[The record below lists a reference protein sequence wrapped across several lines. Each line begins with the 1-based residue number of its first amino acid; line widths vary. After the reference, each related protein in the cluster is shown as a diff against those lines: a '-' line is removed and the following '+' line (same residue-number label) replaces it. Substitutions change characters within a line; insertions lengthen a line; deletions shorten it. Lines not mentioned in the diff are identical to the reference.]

1 MQKTLSLKLIL
12 IMFLNSLSLFRTFCI
27 FFNII
32 MKLIRTKALMIKI
45 VFIFVFS
52 IIFSFSYATEE
63 DSFDINKPAK
73 IQKANAE
80 FVYKFL
86 LAEIA
91 AQRGD
96 LTSAGH
102 LYYDLAK
109 LTKNIPLAQRAT
121 NIAGYARNG
130 RLALDSAELWRQLDK
145 NSLEAKQI
153 LAELFISSGNLAKA
167 RPIIEKLLEQEK
179 TRADGFLYLNNLL
192 TKVENK
198 KNALRFILAISKPY
212 PELAEAHFSIAHTAY
227 FAGDQKLAE
236 KELDIIESIKPNWET
251 AALFRGYML
260 AKDWPEK
267 ALEFYKSFLKENP
280 NSNEVR
286 LEYAKTLAN
295 LKMYN
300 DAKSEFLRLVDGSLA
315 SPEISLTVALLSLEL
330 NDNILAEKFL
340 NQALE
345 RGYSDKDKIQIYL
358 AKIYLDRKEPDM
370 AITFLDKI
378 SSGQLFVEAKILS
391 AEIIADYRSVDDGI
405 ASLSKYKNLSP
416 NDKLQFLKAKTSLLY
431 NNDRQQDAFDLMKSE
446 DANFNNFAEFK
457 FDYAMLAEKMGNL
470 LLMEQ
475 LLKEAIKLKPDYA
488 YAYNALGYSYAD
500 RNIKLDD
507 AKKYIEIA
515 LSISPNNHYI
525 LDSMGWLHYRLGNIE
540 IALQFIE
547 KAYKIQKDPEIAAH
561 LGEILWK
568 MGKLKQAEK
577 IWEESIKTYPSNT
590 VLLETFERLR

>member
-1 MQKTLSLKLIL
+1 M
-12 IMFLNSLSLFRTFCI
+12 N
-27 FFNII
+27 
-32 MKLIRTKALMIKI
+32 
-45 VFIFVFS
+45 VS
-52 IIFSFSYATEE
+52 IAA
-63 DSFDINKPAK
+63 DDDGFDINKPAK

-102 LYYDLAK
+102 LYFDLAR

-130 RLALDSAELWRQLDK
+130 RLALDSAELWRQLD
-145 NSLEAKQI
+145 NESLEAKQI

-167 RPIIEKLLEQEK
+167 RPIIEELLKQEK
-179 TRADGFLYLNNLL
+179 TRADGFLYLNNIL

-198 KNALRFILAISKPY
+198 KNALRFILAIAKPY
-212 PELAEAHFSIAHTAY
+212 PELAEAHFSIAHTAFY
-227 FAGDQKLAE
+227 AGDTKLAE
-236 KELDIIESIKPNWET
+236 KELDIAESINPSWET
-251 AALFRGYML
+251 AALFRGFML
-260 AKDWPEK
+260 ANDWPEK
-267 ALEFYKSFLKENP
+267 ALEFYRSFLKVNP

-286 LEYAKTLAN
+286 LEYAKTLTN
-295 LKMYN
+295 LKKYSE
-300 DAKSEFLRLVDGSLA
+300 AKVEFLRLVNGSLA

-330 NDNILAEKFL
+330 NDNILAEKFF

-345 RGYSDKDKIQIYL
+345 RGYDDKNKIHIYL
-358 AKIYLDRKEPDM
+358 AKIYLDRNQPVD
-370 AITFLDKI
+370 AIKFLDKI
-378 SSGQLFVEAKILS
+378 SSGSLFIEAKILT
-391 AEIIADYRSVDDGI
+391 AEVITKNKSLEDGI
-405 ASLSKYKNLSP
+405 ASLSQYKNLSSE
-416 NDKLQFLKAKTSLLY
+416 DKLQFLKAKVSLLY
-431 NNDRQQDAFDLMKSE
+431 NNDRKQDAFDLMKKE
-446 DANFNNFAEFK
+446 DANFNNSPEFK

-488 YAYNALGYSYAD
+488 FAYNALGYSYAD
-500 RNIKLDD
+500 RNINLAD

-525 LDSMGWLHYRLGNIE
+525 MDSMGWLHYRLGNIE

-547 KAYKIQKDPEIAAH
+547 KAYKIQEDPEIAAH

-568 MGKLKQAEK
+568 LGKLKQAEE
-577 IWEESIKTYPSNT
+577 IWEASIMKFPSNT

>member
-1 MQKTLSLKLIL
+1 MNKIALIL
-12 IMFLNSLSLFRTFCI
+12 LSTLIINNSFAS
-27 FFNII
+27 
-32 MKLIRTKALMIKI
+32 
-45 VFIFVFS
+45 
-52 IIFSFSYATEE
+52 EE
-63 DSFDINKPAK
+63 EFFDIDKPAK

-130 RLALDSAELWRQLDK
+130 RLALDSAELWRQLD
-145 NSLEAKQI
+145 NDSLEAKQI

-192 TKVENK
+192 SKVENK
-198 KNALRFILAISKPY
+198 KNALRFILAVAKPY
-212 PELAEAHFSIAHTAY
+212 PDLAEAHFSIAHTAY
-227 FAGDQKLAE
+227 FAGDLKLAE
-236 KELDIIESIKPNWET
+236 KELDITESIKPNWET
-251 AALFRGYML
+251 AALFRGYTL
-260 AKDWPEK
+260 AIDWPEK
-267 ALEFYKSFLKENP
+267 ALEFYQSFLNVNP

-286 LEYAKTLAN
+286 LEYAKILAN
-295 LKMYN
+295 LKMYSK
-300 DAKSEFLRLVDGSLA
+300 AKSEFLRLVDGSLA

-330 NDNILAEKFL
+330 NDNILAEKFF

-345 RGYSDKDKIQIYL
+345 RGYSDRDKIQIYL
-358 AKIYLDRKEPDM
+358 AKIYLDRKEPDQ

-378 SSGQLFVEAKILS
+378 SSGQLFVEAKILT
-391 AEIIADYRSVDDGI
+391 AEIIAEQSSVDDGI
-405 ASLSKYKNLSP
+405 ASLLKYKNLSP

-431 NNDRQQDAFDLMKSE
+431 NNNRQQDAFDLMKGE
-446 DANFNNFAEFK
+446 DSNFDNSAEFK

-475 LLKEAIKLKPDYA
+475 LLKEAIKIKPDYA

-500 RNIKLDD
+500 RNIKLAD

-525 LDSMGWLHYRLGNIE
+525 MDSMGWLHFRMGNIK

-577 IWEESIKTYPSNT
+577 VWEESIETYPSNT

>member
-1 MQKTLSLKLIL
+1 
-12 IMFLNSLSLFRTFCI
+12 
-27 FFNII
+27 
-32 MKLIRTKALMIKI
+32 MIKLAI
-45 VFIFVFS
+45 ILLSIFT
-52 IIFSFSYATEE
+52 INYSYASEE
-63 DSFDINKPAK
+63 ESFDINKPAK
-73 IQKANAE
+73 IQRANAE

-130 RLALDSAELWRQLDK
+130 RLALDSAELWRQLD
-145 NSLEAKQI
+145 NDSLEAKQI

-192 TKVENK
+192 NKVENK
-198 KNALRFILAISKPY
+198 KNALRFILAISKLY
-212 PELAEAHFSIAHTAY
+212 PELAEAHFSIAHAAY
-227 FAGDQKLAE
+227 FAGNFKLAE
-236 KELDIIESIKPNWET
+236 KELDIAESIKPNWET

-260 AKDWPEK
+260 AKEWPEK
-267 ALEFYKSFLKENP
+267 ALEFYQSFLNVNP
-280 NSNEVR
+280 DSNEVR
-286 LEYAKTLAN
+286 LEYAKILAN
-295 LKMYN
+295 LKMYSK
-300 DAKSEFLRLVDGSLA
+300 AKSEFLSLVDGSLA

-345 RGYSDKDKIQIYL
+345 RGYSDRDKIQIYL
-358 AKIYLDRKEPDM
+358 AKIYLDRNEPDM
-370 AITFLDKI
+370 AITFLDKV
-378 SSGQLFVEAKILS
+378 SSGQLFVEAKILT
-391 AEIIADYRSVDDGI
+391 AEIIAENRSVDDGI
-405 ASLSKYKNLSP
+405 AFLAQFKNLNS
-416 NDKLQFLKAKTSLLY
+416 NEKLQFLKAKTSLLY
-431 NNDRQQDAFDLMKSE
+431 NNNRQQDAFDLMKSE
-446 DANFNNFAEFK
+446 DSNFNNSAEFK
-457 FDYAMLAEKMGNL
+457 FDYAMIAEKMGNL

-500 RNIKLDD
+500 RNIKLAD

-525 LDSMGWLHYRLGNIE
+525 MDSMGWLHFRMGNIE

-568 MGKLKQAEK
+568 MGKLKQAK
-577 IWEESIKTYPSNT
+577 KVWEESMKTYPSNT
-590 VLLETFERLR
+590 VLLETFERLQ

>member
-1 MQKTLSLKLIL
+1 MNKLVVILLSTVI
-12 IMFLNSLSLFRTFCI
+12 INNSFAS
-27 FFNII
+27 
-32 MKLIRTKALMIKI
+32 
-45 VFIFVFS
+45 
-52 IIFSFSYATEE
+52 EE
-63 DSFDINKPAK
+63 EFFDIDKPAK
-73 IQKANAE
+73 IQKTNAE

-130 RLALDSAELWRQLDK
+130 RLALDSAELWRQLD
-145 NSLEAKQI
+145 NDSLEAKQI

-227 FAGDQKLAE
+227 FAGDLKLAE
-236 KELDIIESIKPNWET
+236 KELDITESIKPNWET

-260 AKDWPEK
+260 AIDWPEK
-267 ALEFYKSFLKENP
+267 ALEFYQSFLNVNP

-286 LEYAKTLAN
+286 LEYAKILAN
-295 LKMYN
+295 LKMYSK
-300 DAKSEFLRLVDGSLA
+300 AKSEFLRLVDGSLA

-330 NDNILAEKFL
+330 NDNILAEKFF

-345 RGYSDKDKIQIYL
+345 RGYSDRDKIQIYL
-358 AKIYLDRKEPDM
+358 AKIYLDRKKPDL
-370 AITFLDKI
+370 AIKFLDKI
-378 SSGQLFVEAKILS
+378 SSGQLFVEAKILT
-391 AEIIADYRSVDDGI
+391 AEIIAEHRSVDDGI
-405 ASLSKYKNLSP
+405 ASLSKYKNLSAD
-416 NDKLQFLKAKTSLLY
+416 DKLQFLKAKTSLLY
-431 NNDRQQDAFDLMKSE
+431 NNNRQQDAFDLMKGA
-446 DANFNNFAEFK
+446 DLNFNNSAEFK

-500 RNIKLDD
+500 RNIKLAD

-525 LDSMGWLHYRLGNIE
+525 MDSMGWLHFRMGNIE

-577 IWEESIKTYPSNT
+577 VWEESIKIYPSNT
-590 VLLETFERLR
+590 VLLETFDRLR

>member
-1 MQKTLSLKLIL
+1 MNKIITVFLTT
-12 IMFLNSLSLFRTFCI
+12 MFMN
-27 FFNII
+27 
-32 MKLIRTKALMIKI
+32 
-45 VFIFVFS
+45 VS
-52 IIFSFSYATEE
+52 IAA
-63 DSFDINKPAK
+63 DDDVFDINKPAK

-102 LYYDLAK
+102 LYFDLAR

-130 RLALDSAELWRQLDK
+130 RLALDSAELWRQLD
-145 NSLEAKQI
+145 NESLEAKQI

-167 RPIIEKLLEQEK
+167 RPIIEELLKQEK
-179 TRADGFLYLNNLL
+179 TRADGFLYLNNIL

-198 KNALRFILAISKPY
+198 KNALRFILAIAKPY
-212 PELAEAHFSIAHTAY
+212 PELAEAHFSIAHTAFY
-227 FAGDQKLAE
+227 AGDTKLAE
-236 KELDIIESIKPNWET
+236 KELDIVESINPSWET
-251 AALFRGYML
+251 AALFRGFML
-260 AKDWPEK
+260 ANDWPEK
-267 ALEFYKSFLKENP
+267 ALEFYRSFLKVNP

-286 LEYAKTLAN
+286 LEYAKTLTN
-295 LKMYN
+295 LKKYSE
-300 DAKSEFLRLVDGSLA
+300 AKVEFLRLVNGSLA

-330 NDNILAEKFL
+330 NDNILAEKFF

-345 RGYSDKDKIQIYL
+345 RGYDDKNKIHIYL
-358 AKIYLDRKEPDM
+358 AKIYLDRNQPVD
-370 AITFLDKI
+370 AIKFLDKI
-378 SSGQLFVEAKILS
+378 SSGPLFIEAKILT
-391 AEIIADYRSVDDGI
+391 AEVITKNKSLEDGI
-405 ASLSKYKNLSP
+405 ASLSQYKNLSSE
-416 NDKLQFLKAKTSLLY
+416 DKLQFLKAKVSLLY
-431 NNDRQQDAFDLMKSE
+431 NNDRKQDAFDLMKKE
-446 DANFNNFAEFK
+446 DANFNNSPEFK

-488 YAYNALGYSYAD
+488 FAYNALGYSYAD
-500 RNIKLDD
+500 RNINLAD

-525 LDSMGWLHYRLGNIE
+525 MDSMGWLHYRLGNIE

-547 KAYKIQKDPEIAAH
+547 KAYKIQEDPEIAAH
-561 LGEILWK
+561 LGEVLWK
-568 MGKLKQAEK
+568 LGKLKQAEE
-577 IWEESIKTYPSNT
+577 IWEASIMKFPSNT

>member
-1 MQKTLSLKLIL
+1 MNKLVVILLSTVI
-12 IMFLNSLSLFRTFCI
+12 INNSFAS
-27 FFNII
+27 
-32 MKLIRTKALMIKI
+32 
-45 VFIFVFS
+45 
-52 IIFSFSYATEE
+52 EE
-63 DSFDINKPAK
+63 EFFDIDKPAK
-73 IQKANAE
+73 IQKTNAE

-130 RLALDSAELWRQLDK
+130 RLALDSAELWRQLD
-145 NSLEAKQI
+145 NDSLEAKQI

-227 FAGDQKLAE
+227 FAGDLKLAE
-236 KELDIIESIKPNWET
+236 KELDITESIKPNWET

-260 AKDWPEK
+260 AIDWPEK
-267 ALEFYKSFLKENP
+267 ALEFYQSFLNVNP

-286 LEYAKTLAN
+286 LEYAKILAN
-295 LKMYN
+295 LKMYSK
-300 DAKSEFLRLVDGSLA
+300 AKSEFLRLVDGSLA

-330 NDNILAEKFL
+330 NDNILAEKFF
-340 NQALE
+340 NQALQ
-345 RGYSDKDKIQIYL
+345 RGYSDRDKIQIYL
-358 AKIYLDRKEPDM
+358 AKIYLDRKKPDL
-370 AITFLDKI
+370 AIKFLDKI
-378 SSGQLFVEAKILS
+378 SSGQLFVEAKILT
-391 AEIIADYRSVDDGI
+391 AEIIAEHRSVDDGI
-405 ASLSKYKNLSP
+405 ASLSKYKNLSAD
-416 NDKLQFLKAKTSLLY
+416 DKLQFLKAKTSLLY
-431 NNDRQQDAFDLMKSE
+431 NNNRQQDAFDLMKGA
-446 DANFNNFAEFK
+446 DLNFNNSAEFK

-500 RNIKLDD
+500 RNIKLAD

-525 LDSMGWLHYRLGNIE
+525 MDSMGWLHFRMGNIE

-577 IWEESIKTYPSNT
+577 VWEESIKIYPSNT
-590 VLLETFERLR
+590 VLLETFDRLR

>member
-1 MQKTLSLKLIL
+1 MNKLVVILLSTI
-12 IMFLNSLSLFRTFCI
+12 IINNSFAS
-27 FFNII
+27 
-32 MKLIRTKALMIKI
+32 
-45 VFIFVFS
+45 
-52 IIFSFSYATEE
+52 EE
-63 DSFDINKPAK
+63 EFFDIDKPAK

-130 RLALDSAELWRQLDK
+130 RLALDSAELWRQLD
-145 NSLEAKQI
+145 NDSLEAKQI

-192 TKVENK
+192 SKVENK

-212 PELAEAHFSIAHTAY
+212 PELAEAHFSIAHTAF
-227 FAGDQKLAE
+227 FAGDIKLAE
-236 KELDIIESIKPNWET
+236 KELDITESIKPNWET

-260 AKDWPEK
+260 AIDWPEK
-267 ALEFYKSFLKENP
+267 ALEFYQSFLNVNP

-286 LEYAKTLAN
+286 LEYAKILAN
-295 LKMYN
+295 LKMYSK
-300 DAKSEFLRLVDGSLA
+300 AKSEFLRLVDGSLA

-330 NDNILAEKFL
+330 NDNILAEKFF

-345 RGYSDKDKIQIYL
+345 RGYIDRDKIQIYL
-358 AKIYLDRKEPDM
+358 AKIYLDRKEPDT

-378 SSGQLFVEAKILS
+378 SSGKLFVEAKILT
-391 AEIIADYRSVDDGI
+391 AEIIAENRSVDDGI

-416 NDKLQFLKAKTSLLY
+416 DDKLQFLKAKTSLLY
-431 NNDRQQDAFDLMKSE
+431 NNNRQQDAFDLMKGADS
-446 DANFNNFAEFK
+446 NFNNSAEFK
-457 FDYAMLAEKMGNL
+457 YDYAMLAEKMGNL

-475 LLKEAIKLKPDYA
+475 LLKEAIKIKPDYA

-500 RNIKLDD
+500 RNIKLAD

-525 LDSMGWLHYRLGNIE
+525 MDSMGWLHFRMGNIE

-577 IWEESIKTYPSNT
+577 VWEESIKIHPSNT

>member
-1 MQKTLSLKLIL
+1 MNKIVLIL
-12 IMFLNSLSLFRTFCI
+12 LSTILISNSFAS
-27 FFNII
+27 
-32 MKLIRTKALMIKI
+32 
-45 VFIFVFS
+45 
-52 IIFSFSYATEE
+52 EE
-63 DSFDINKPAK
+63 EFFDIDKPAK

-130 RLALDSAELWRQLDK
+130 RLALDSAELWRQLD
-145 NSLEAKQI
+145 NDSLEAKQI

-227 FAGDQKLAE
+227 FAGDLKLAE
-236 KELDIIESIKPNWET
+236 KELDITESIKPNWET

-260 AKDWPEK
+260 AIDWPEK
-267 ALEFYKSFLKENP
+267 ALEFYQSFLKVNP

-286 LEYAKTLAN
+286 LEYAKILAN
-295 LKMYN
+295 LKMYSK
-300 DAKSEFLRLVDGSLA
+300 AKSEFLRLVDGSLA

-330 NDNILAEKFL
+330 NDNILAEKFF

-345 RGYSDKDKIQIYL
+345 RGYSDRDKIQIYL
-358 AKIYLDRKEPDM
+358 AKIYLDRKEPDL
-370 AITFLDKI
+370 AIKFLDKV
-378 SSGQLFVEAKILS
+378 SSGQLFVEAKILT
-391 AEIIADYRSVDDGI
+391 AEIIAEHRSVDDGI

-416 NDKLQFLKAKTSLLY
+416 DDKLQFLKAKTSLLY
-431 NNDRQQDAFDLMKSE
+431 NNNRQQDAFDLMKGADS
-446 DANFNNFAEFK
+446 NFNNSAEFK

-475 LLKEAIKLKPDYA
+475 LLKEAIKIKPDYA

-500 RNIKLDD
+500 RNIKLAD

-525 LDSMGWLHYRLGNIE
+525 MDSMGWLHFRMGNIE

-561 LGEILWK
+561 LGEILWI

-577 IWEESIKTYPSNT
+577 VWEESIKIHPSNT

>member
-1 MQKTLSLKLIL
+1 MNKLVVILLSTVI
-12 IMFLNSLSLFRTFCI
+12 INNSFAS
-27 FFNII
+27 
-32 MKLIRTKALMIKI
+32 
-45 VFIFVFS
+45 
-52 IIFSFSYATEE
+52 EE
-63 DSFDINKPAK
+63 EFFDIDKPAK
-73 IQKANAE
+73 IQKTNAE

-130 RLALDSAELWRQLDK
+130 RLALDSAELWRQLD
-145 NSLEAKQI
+145 NDSLEAKQI

-227 FAGDQKLAE
+227 FAGDLKLAE
-236 KELDIIESIKPNWET
+236 KELDITESIKPNWET

-260 AKDWPEK
+260 AIDWPEK
-267 ALEFYKSFLKENP
+267 ALEFYQSFLNVNP

-286 LEYAKTLAN
+286 LEYAKILAN
-295 LKMYN
+295 LKMYSK
-300 DAKSEFLRLVDGSLA
+300 AKSEFLRLVDGSLA

-330 NDNILAEKFL
+330 NDNILAEKFF

-345 RGYSDKDKIQIYL
+345 RGYSDRDKIQIYL
-358 AKIYLDRKEPDM
+358 AKIYLDRKKPDL
-370 AITFLDKI
+370 AIKFLDKI
-378 SSGQLFVEAKILS
+378 SSGQLFVEAKILT
-391 AEIIADYRSVDDGI
+391 AEIIAEHRSVDDGI
-405 ASLSKYKNLSP
+405 ASLSKYKNLSAD
-416 NDKLQFLKAKTSLLY
+416 DKLQFLKAKTSLLY
-431 NNDRQQDAFDLMKSE
+431 NNNRQQDAFDLMKGA
-446 DANFNNFAEFK
+446 DLNFNNSAEFK

-500 RNIKLDD
+500 RNIKLAD

-525 LDSMGWLHYRLGNIE
+525 MDSMGWLHFRMGNIE

-568 MGKLKQAEK
+568 MGKLRQAEK
-577 IWEESIKTYPSNT
+577 VWEESIKIHPSNT
-590 VLLETFERLR
+590 VLLETFDRLR

>member
-1 MQKTLSLKLIL
+1 MKKIALIL
-12 IMFLNSLSLFRTFCI
+12 LSTILINNSFAS
-27 FFNII
+27 
-32 MKLIRTKALMIKI
+32 
-45 VFIFVFS
+45 
-52 IIFSFSYATEE
+52 EE
-63 DSFDINKPAK
+63 EFFDIDKPAK

-130 RLALDSAELWRQLDK
+130 RLALDSAELWRQLD
-145 NSLEAKQI
+145 NDSLEAKQI

-227 FAGDQKLAE
+227 FAGDIKLAE
-236 KELDIIESIKPNWET
+236 KELDITESIKPNWET

-260 AKDWPEK
+260 AIDWPEK
-267 ALEFYKSFLKENP
+267 ALEFYQSFLNVNP

-286 LEYAKTLAN
+286 LEYAKILAN
-295 LKMYN
+295 LKMYSK
-300 DAKSEFLRLVDGSLA
+300 AKSEFLKLVDGSLA

-330 NDNILAEKFL
+330 NDNMLAEKFF

-345 RGYSDKDKIQIYL
+345 RGYSDRDKIQIYL
-358 AKIYLDRKEPDM
+358 AKIYLDRKEPDL

-378 SSGQLFVEAKILS
+378 SSGQLFVEAKILT
-391 AEIIADYRSVDDGI
+391 AEILAEHKSVDDGI
-405 ASLSKYKNLSP
+405 ASLSKYKNLSLD
-416 NDKLQFLKAKTSLLY
+416 DKLQFLKAKTSLLY
-431 NNDRQQDAFDLMKSE
+431 NNNRQQDAFDLMKGADS
-446 DANFNNFAEFK
+446 NFNNSAEFK

-475 LLKEAIKLKPDYA
+475 LLKEAIKIKPDYA

-500 RNIKLDD
+500 RNIKLTD

-525 LDSMGWLHYRLGNIE
+525 MDSMGWLHFRMGNIE

-577 IWEESIKTYPSNT
+577 VWEESIKIHPSNT